1 MKSQTFAIVFICFFS
16 ACTCELFA
24 QEDPGPEGIGPEAQP
39 GKGPHGQGES
49 VWGRDTLTDEWFG
62 LGRELA
68 QTGVTVNLSLTQIFQ
83 QNLSG
88 GTNTDV
94 QRGHYAGSYD
104 LEIQAD
110 LEALAKLPGAVLFAH
125 AEGAWTQGVDPW
137 SVGSA
142 VGNVN
147 ADAVSDRSIDLTELY
162 WNQSFLDGR
171 VQIRLG
177 KLDITGGFECQG
189 SPVGFDGNAYANDE
203 TLQFLNAA
211 LVNNPTIPFPDYGL
225 GLVVYAEPVDGWYVA
240 AGGIDAQGDFRETGF
255 NTAFHGEDYFFAVA
269 ETGWISSFAFA
280 GGELPG
286 GYRAGVWYDPQ
297 DKQRFK
303 TGKTQRDDLGFY
315 LSMDQKL
322 INENSDG
329 DGQGLGAFARYGW
342 ADSDVNEISCF
353 WSAGI
358 QYQGLIPTRD
368 QDVLGLGVAS
378 GKLVNRAGYSQDHE
392 TVYEM
397 YYGAWLAPWVQ
408 IAPSVQ
414 YIQHPGGNSSVS
426 EAFVMGIRVQM
437 AF

>member
-1 MKSQTFAIVFICFFS
+1 MKFPAAVIS
-16 ACTCELFA
+16 ALCLVLTSAHNLGA

-39 GKGPHGQGES
+39 AKGPEGQGES
-49 VWGRDTLTDEWFG
+49 LRQRDTLTGEWFG
-62 LGRELA
+62 LGRKLT
-68 QTGVTVNLSLTQIFQ
+68 QRGITVNLSLTQNFQ

-104 LEIQAD
+104 LEIEVD
-110 LEALAKLPGAVLFAH
+110 LEALGGLPGATLFAH
-125 AEGAWTQGVDPW
+125 AEGAWTQGIDPW

-147 ADAVSDRSIDLTELY
+147 GDAVDDRSIDLTELY
-162 WNQSFLDGR
+162 WNQSLLDGR
-171 VQIRLG
+171 VQVRLG

-189 SPVGFDGNAYANDE
+189 SPVGFDANAYANDE
-203 TLQFLNAA
+203 TLQFSNAA
-211 LVNNPTIPFPDYGL
+211 LVNNPSIPLPDYGL
-225 GLVVYAEPVDGWYVA
+225 GLVVYAEPVDGWYIA
-240 AGGIDAQGDFRETGF
+240 AGAIDAQGDFRETGF

-269 ETGWISSFAFA
+269 ETGWIHAFA
-280 GGELPG
+280 SDNGTLPG
-286 GYRAGVWYDPQ
+286 GYRAGLWYDPQ
-297 DKQRFK
+297 DQQSFK
-303 TGKTQRDDLGFY
+303 TGRTQRDDAGFY
-315 LSMDQKL
+315 LSLDQKL
-322 INENSDG
+322 LNENDRD

-342 ADSDVNEISCF
+342 AQSDVNEIHCF

-368 QDVLGLGVAS
+368 QDVLGLGVAD

-392 TVYEM
+392 TIYEL
-397 YYGAWLAPWVQ
+397 YYAAWLAPWVQ

-414 YIQHPGGNSSVS
+414 YIQHPGGNNSVS
-426 EAFVMGIRVQM
+426 EALVMGLRLQM